1 MELEHIEIGGL
12 HTSEALFDACQDIV
26 TREDMRT
33 ALVTRRRRSTHQA
46 AAFAREIV
54 FRAPIGNVAAN
65 TFFADSIIDRGVDI
79 VDAGVERG
87 MENGFCLGLGDVPA
101 TRSATELHGTVA
113 QHGDL

>member
-1 MELEHIEIGGL
+1 M
-12 HTSEALFDACQDIV
+12 FVC
-26 TREDMRT
+26 
-33 ALVTRRRRSTHQA
+33 RSGWVKVK
-46 AAFAREIV
+46 R
-54 FRAPIGNVAAN
+54 N
-65 TFFADSIIDRGVDI
+65 RGIDI